1 MTLRAEQAPMVIGA
15 VLLVLLGTFYVFEAH
30 RLRDWS
36 VRMMQRESYLTWVRV
51 TGAIMVLA
59 GIGMLY
65 RDGARAPRYA
75 IMAGRGPLKR
85 RHAGTP
91 FHLLPLDEAEVEGHL
106 PREDQPPPVARACDR
121 RAWQHPPRGHPDDLL
136 PNAAAQDDAVASNF
150 DAIKRHPVRPIDH
163 DPSRSGSEGREG
175 VVYATRCCARGSR
188 ARAYQGVAHTLRL
201 LRWWVQGSTGFA
213 RALGHRPLPLRHPAR
228 DGRRRLERHVPTHE
242 VVGPI
247 APGTGGA

>member
-106 PREDQPPPVARACDR
+106 PPEDQLPPVARACDR

-136 PNAAAQDDAVASNF
+136 PNAAAQDDTVASNF
-150 DAIKRHPVRPIDH
+150 DVIKRHPVRPIDH
-163 DPSRSGSEGREG
+163 DPSRSGSRVGRASCTPLGAALVGAVRGRIRELSTP
-175 VVYATRCCARGSR
+175 YASFDGGCKGR
-188 ARAYQGVAHTLRL
+188 
-201 LRWWVQGSTGFA
+201 
-213 RALGHRPLPLRHPAR
+213 RALLGRSAIVHSRSATPAAM
-228 DGRRRLERHVPTHE
+228 GGGVSNVMCRRTKL
-242 VVGPI
+242 
-247 APGTGGA
+247 

>member
-136 PNAAAQDDAVASNF
+136 PNAAAQDDAVAGNF
-150 DAIKRHPVRPIDH
+150 HVIERHPVRAVHH
-163 DPSRSGSEGREG
+163 DDTPPVWLGGSG
-175 VVYATRCCARGSR
+175 
-188 ARAYQGVAHTLRL
+188 
-201 LRWWVQGSTGFA
+201 
-213 RALGHRPLPLRHPAR
+213 
-228 DGRRRLERHVPTHE
+228 GRRVSQSPRCSAHFLRTPTR
-242 VVGPI
+242 PTSPS
-247 APGTGGA
+247 AASRQAGGRT